1 MGVGPHGVRGGGAPR
16 TSKECRQKPLCK
28 PVCGIGLTATPNPA
42 NPRTANPRPC
52 VRLCRVSA
60 ITTHVLDI
68 SRGVPA
74 AGVEVTL
81 EWSSPREGWQLMG
94 KGATDPDGRLR
105 TLMPEA
111 GSAPPGLYRLQFATG
126 AYFQER
132 GTAAFHPHITVTF
145 EVLDGEAHHHV
156 PLLVSPFGYT
166 TYRGS

>member
-1 MGVGPHGVRGGGAPR
+1 M
-16 TSKECRQKPLCK
+16 
-28 PVCGIGLTATPNPA
+28 
-42 NPRTANPRPC
+42 
-52 VRLCRVSA
+52 SA

-68 SRGVPA
+68 SSGVPA

>member
-1 MGVGPHGVRGGGAPR
+1 MSTLPRYCYCEPR
-16 TSKECRQKPLCK
+16 TANRE
-28 PVCGIGLTATPNPA
+28 PA
-42 NPRTANPRPC
+42 NPRTRDKLTP
-52 VRLCRVSA
+52 LSA

-81 EWSSPREGWQLMG
+81 EWNSPRDGWQLMG

-105 TLMPEA
+105 TLMSEA

-126 AYFQER
+126 AYFQQR
-132 GTAAFHPHITVTF
+132 GTAAFHPHVTVTF

>member
-1 MGVGPHGVRGGGAPR
+1 M
-16 TSKECRQKPLCK
+16 
-28 PVCGIGLTATPNPA
+28 
-42 NPRTANPRPC
+42 
-52 VRLCRVSA
+52 SA

-81 EWSSPREGWQLMG
+81 EWSSPRGDWQLMG

-105 TLMPEA
+105 TLMSEA
-111 GSAPPGLYRLQFATG
+111 GSAPPGIYRLQFATG
-126 AYFQER
+126 AYFQEH
-132 GTAAFHPHITVTF
+132 GTAAFHPHISVTF

>member
-1 MGVGPHGVRGGGAPR
+1 MNRHITRGAPSPSAGASQ
-16 TSKECRQKPLCK
+16 TSA
-28 PVCGIGLTATPNPA
+28 TARRAT
-42 NPRTANPRPC
+42 
-52 VRLCRVSA
+52 S
-60 ITTHVLDI
+60 
-68 SRGVPA
+68 
-74 AGVEVTL
+74 VTL
-81 EWSSPREGWQLMG
+81 EWNSPHEGWQLVG

-105 TLMPEA
+105 TLMSEG

-132 GTAAFHPHITVTF
+132 GTAAFHPHITVTV

>member
-1 MGVGPHGVRGGGAPR
+1 MW
-16 TSKECRQKPLCK
+16 L
-28 PVCGIGLTATPNPA
+28 PA
-42 NPRTANPRPC
+42 EAGSHRNPRTRDKLTP
-52 VRLCRVSA
+52 LSA

-74 AGVEVTL
+74 AGVDVTL
-81 EWSSPREGWQLMG
+81 EWNSPRDGWQLMG

-105 TLMPEA
+105 TLMSEA

-126 AYFQER
+126 AYFQQR
-132 GTAAFHPHITVTF
+132 GTAAFHPHVTVTF

>member
-1 MGVGPHGVRGGGAPR
+1 MASGR
-16 TSKECRQKPLCK
+16 TRDK
-28 PVCGIGLTATPNPA
+28 LTALS
-42 NPRTANPRPC
+42 
-52 VRLCRVSA
+52 V

-81 EWSSPREGWQLMG
+81 EWHSPHDGWQLMG

-105 TLMPEA
+105 TLIAEA
-111 GSAPPGLYRLQFATG
+111 GSAPPGVYRLQFATG
-126 AYFQER
+126 AYFQQR
-132 GTAAFHPHITVTF
+132 GIAAFHPHIIVIF
-145 EVLDGEAHHHV
+145 EIVDGEAHHHV